1 MIYLFGPDQ
10 DLYKLILI
18 YIRATIQHLNM
29 LWFTNKNSMRPAN
42 ESVHRYGF
50 LFGRSGIALLCSI
63 PGSGRQVQLNY

>member
-1 MIYLFGPDQ
+1 
-10 DLYKLILI
+10 
-18 YIRATIQHLNM
+18 
-29 LWFTNKNSMRPAN
+29 MRPAN